1 MVAKSL
7 SPWRLP
13 VAAVVL
19 VLSACATPTGKAP
32 PASTFRG
39 SSALAVE
46 RQWLQSWFT
55 GTPVLIVQRD
65 DGPVR
70 IDVPREFCFEPGQ
83 SSVKPALA
91 AVLDKLAESL
101 RRTPQARLQRV
112 AAPGDDN
119 TAPVL
124 ALQRATQVRQQ
135 LIARGVPATRLANPA
150 AATAPAVQ
158 LSMELAQP

>member
-1 MVAKSL
+1 MRAT
-7 SPWRLP
+7 SPRLWRLP
-13 VAAVVL
+13 LAAVLL
-19 VLSACATPTGKAP
+19 VLGACATAP
-32 PASTFRG
+32 GTAPSTTPFRG
-39 SSALAVE
+39 NAALAVE

-55 GTPVLIVQRD
+55 GTPVQIVQRD

-112 AAPGDDN
+112 AAPGDGN
-119 TAPVL
+119 ATPVL
-124 ALQRATQVRQQ
+124 ALQRAAQVRQH
-135 LIARGVPATRLANPA
+135 LITRGVAATRLANAA

-158 LSMELAQP
+158 ISMELVQP